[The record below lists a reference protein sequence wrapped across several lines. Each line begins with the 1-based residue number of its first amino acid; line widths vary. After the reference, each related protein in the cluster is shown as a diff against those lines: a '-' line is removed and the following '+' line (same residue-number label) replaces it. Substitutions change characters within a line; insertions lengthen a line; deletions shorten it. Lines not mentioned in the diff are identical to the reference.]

1 MERED
6 VQDVGQGGES
16 GPEKRPRGRPPGG
29 KKRHPDYQ
37 QVTLFMPKAVY
48 ASARAKLR
56 GRRREK
62 SYRGPKDIS
71 ELVGALVAAWVEKA
85 G

>member
-1 MERED
+1 MEHKDGEGM
-6 VQDVGQGGES
+6 GQGDSGEA
-16 GPEKRPRGRPPGG
+16 GKRPRGRPPGG
-29 KKRHPDYQ
+29 KKSHPDYQ

-71 ELVGALVAAWVEKA
+71 ALVEPLVAAWVEKA
-85 G
+85 T